1 MPTRDSSFDI
11 AQQLTAASD
20 RAGAWRFV
28 QRFAAAWHTAL
39 TPDDGYSAAELDA
52 AQARLGVPLPAA
64 LREAY
69 GLFGRRTDLTSNQ
82 DVLLAPE
89 DLFLDP
95 AGRALVYRVECHAL
109 AFWGV
114 RAGDLAEPDPPV
126 VLTVNVADR
135 GAGAWHGWLDTVSS
149 ACVEM
154 VLSESLYA
162 ADALEAGLVD
172 KREQQAGDED
182 RLGAAL
188 LRVPLPD
195 YPTSGV
201 FGPGVRWFA
210 GEDVIVRD
218 DARTWLTVRGAA
230 PAALDAARTLL
241 PGPWQVDAAEV

>member
-1 MPTRDSSFDI
+1 MPVPASPFDI
-11 AQQLTAASD
+11 ATELAAASH

-39 TPDDGYSAAELDA
+39 APGDGFSAAELDA

-82 DVLLAPE
+82 DVLLAPA

-114 RAGDLAEPDPPV
+114 RVEDLTEPDPPV

-135 GAGAWHGWLDTVSS
+135 SAGAWHGWLDTVSS

-162 ADALEAGLVD
+162 AEALEARLVD
-172 KREQQAGDED
+172 KREQHDGDEG
-182 RLGAAL
+182 RLAAGL
-188 LRVPLPD
+188 VRVPLPD

-210 GEDVIVRD
+210 GDDVIVRD
-218 DARTWLTVRGAA
+218 DARAWLTARAAA
-230 PAALDAARTLL
+230 PAALDAARSLL
-241 PGPWQVDAAEV
+241 PGAWPGDAAEV